1 MSLLETVGQVTA
13 SDVFAPRDVPP
24 LTNAAM
30 DGYAVRGTDIAG
42 ATLQTPVRLKVR
54 ENLAAGRVARLGI
67 EPGTAIRIMTGAPV
81 PDGADTVVPF
91 EDTSESS
98 ERLAELAADRID
110 VFVAWR
116 EGANIRRAGEDLA
129 RGDLIIPQGTIVRPA
144 HVGACASMGFRA
156 LTVYRR
162 PRIGILSTGD
172 ELLEPGQT
180 WTPGK
185 IYDAN
190 SYVLHA
196 MTVQCGGEVVRLG
209 IAPDDPDALMERIAA
224 CDGLDM
230 LVTSAGVSAGDFDV
244 VKTAM
249 LRAGDVTFYRVRMRP
264 GRPLAFG
271 RLGGVPLVGL
281 PGNPVAASIGFEV
294 FCRPAIRRMLG
305 KTDLGRPTV
314 RAEFRG
320 RVDNYDRRRS
330 FYRVQLERSGDRT
343 VARLTGP
350 QGSGIL
356 RSLVIADGLMVI
368 PEDRP
373 TAITGE
379 EVTVMLIHGI
389 EDG

>member
-1 MSLLETVGQVTA
+1 
-13 SDVFAPRDVPP
+13 
-24 LTNAAM
+24 M
-30 DGYAVRGTDIAG
+30 DGYAVRFADIVRAN
-42 ATLQTPVRLKVR
+42 LQSPVRLRVR
-54 ENLAAGRVARLGI
+54 ENLAAGHVARHAV
-67 EPGTAIRIMTGAPV
+67 ETGTAIRIMTGAPL
-81 PDGADTVVPF
+81 PEGADTVVPF
-91 EDTSESS
+91 EDTSESTQ
-98 ERLAELAADRID
+98 RAAALATDGID
-110 VFVAWR
+110 IFVAWR

-129 RGDLIIPQGTIVRPA
+129 RDDLIIARGTTVRPA
-144 HVGACASMGFRA
+144 HVGACASMGFRS
-156 LTVYRR
+156 LTVHRR

-185 IYDAN
+185 VYDAN

-196 MTVQCGGEVVRLG
+196 MTEQCGAEVVRLG

-224 CDGLDM
+224 CEGLDM

-244 VKTAM
+244 VKSAM
-249 LRAGDVTFYRVRMRP
+249 LRAGEVTFFRVRMRP

-281 PGNPVAASIGFEV
+281 PGNPVAASIGFEL

-305 KTDLGRPTV
+305 KTDLGRPTL

-330 FYRVQLERSGDRT
+330 FYRVRLERNGDRM
-343 VARLTGP
+343 VASLTGP

-373 TAITGE
+373 TANTGD
-379 EVTVMLIHGI
+379 EVTVMLIHGA